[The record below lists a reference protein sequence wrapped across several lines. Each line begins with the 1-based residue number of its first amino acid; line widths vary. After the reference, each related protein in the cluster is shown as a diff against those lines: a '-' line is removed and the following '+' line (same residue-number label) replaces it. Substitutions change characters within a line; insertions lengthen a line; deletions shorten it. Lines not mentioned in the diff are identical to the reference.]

1 MSRNWPAL
9 LPGLGTAGLLLLCTL
24 VPLGVL
30 LCVPV
35 AAPTHSV
42 LAVWDDPY
50 LRHIVGFSLT
60 QATLSTGLSLL
71 CAIPLARALFY
82 RDFPGRILLLRL
94 FSLSQVLPVIIALFG
109 LVAVHGVQGWLPEL
123 WQYMS
128 GQEPHYLFGLSGI
141 LVAHVFFNMPLAAR
155 WLLESLQMTP
165 ENYWLQAQQLGMTSW
180 QRFCWLEWPMLRSR
194 LPSLASLIFML
205 CFTSFTL
212 VMALGGGPAAT
223 TLEVAIY
230 QAIRFDFD
238 LMTASQLASWQFM
251 LGLLV
256 VGCYSLLETRPAQ
269 TSPIRPQVLASLRTS
284 GWLDWPVL
292 VLGSGFFLL
301 PLLAIV
307 WYGLS
312 AIGSLA
318 STPSLLWL
326 TTRNS
331 LLVAG
336 GAGVL
341 AVILSI
347 TLLWSCRF
355 VAIQQRHPRLA
366 RVWAGSGSLILLIP
380 TSVLSTGLFVWLQD
394 RLDLFAHGQVMV
406 LLLNALAVM
415 PYTMRCLQQPFY
427 QILQRYSQLAESLAL
442 RGWSRWYWLEWPLLC
457 KPVCQALALG
467 IVFSL
472 GDLAAIALFGSD
484 DFETLPWLLYQQ
496 IAHYQ
501 MDAAAATALVLLTL
515 CCSVLWLVETGL
527 PWCSQ
532 RLFSSQSSDPS
543 C

>member
-1 MSRNWPAL
+1 MSRHWTAL

-24 VPLGVL
+24 IPLGVL
-30 LCVPV
+30 LSLPATTSTGVM
-35 AAPTHSV
+35 AIWHDA
-42 LAVWDDPY
+42 Y
-50 LRHIVGFSLT
+50 LRHIVEFSIA
-60 QATLSTGLSLL
+60 QASLSTLLSLL
-71 CAIPLARALFY
+71 FALPLARALFY
-82 RDFPGRILLLRL
+82 HDFPGRTLLLRL

-109 LVAVHGVQGWLPEL
+109 LVAVHGAQGWLPEL
-123 WQYMS
+123 WQYVS
-128 GQEPHYLFGLSGI
+128 GHEPHYLFGLTGI
-141 LVAHVFFNMPLAAR
+141 LIAHVFFNMPLASR

-165 ENYWLQAQQLGMTSW
+165 ENYWLQAQQLGMTGW

-238 LMTASQLASWQFM
+238 LGTASQLASWQFI

-256 VGCYSLLETRPAQ
+256 VGCYSLLETRASRTQ
-269 TSPIRPQVLASLRTS
+269 TIRPQMLASLRTS

-292 VLGSGFFLL
+292 VIGSAFFLL

-307 WYGLS
+307 WYGMQAAGSLTQMPLQLWLS
-312 AIGSLA
+312 A
-318 STPSLLWL
+318 W
-326 TTRNS
+326 NS
-331 LLVAG
+331 LQVAC

-341 AVILSI
+341 SVLLSLA
-347 TLLWSCRF
+347 LLWSCRNL
-355 VAIQQRHPRLA
+355 AIEQRHPQLA

-394 RLDLFAHGQVMV
+394 QFDLFAHGRLMV
-406 LLLNALAVM
+406 VLLNALAVM
-415 PYTMRCLQQPFY
+415 PYTIRCLQQPFY
-427 QILQRYSQLAESLAL
+427 QISRRYTQLAKSLAL

-457 KPVCQALALG
+457 KPACQALALG

-515 CCSVLWLVETGL
+515 CCIMLWLVETGL

-543 C
+543 CS